1 MLIIEL
7 SKQVNKGFKMT
18 KAQLKQVAMI
28 EIYINNS
35 MIDTAARSLSALIR
49 SAMTKKAKL
58 ELINLSIKYDL
69 QNNSEFII

>member
-1 MLIIEL
+1 
-7 SKQVNKGFKMT
+7 MT
-18 KAQLKQVAMI
+18 KSQLKQVAMI

-35 MIDTAARSLSALIR
+35 MVDTAARSLSALIR